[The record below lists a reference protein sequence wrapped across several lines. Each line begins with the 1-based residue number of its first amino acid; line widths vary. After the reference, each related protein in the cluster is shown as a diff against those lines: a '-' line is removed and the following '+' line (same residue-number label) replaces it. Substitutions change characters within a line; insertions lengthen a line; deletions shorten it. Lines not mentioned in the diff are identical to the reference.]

1 MTVELYVGKD
11 PQGRIWEPD
20 FTHEANAAIRIIGS
34 AWRAFHAS
42 RELYLL
48 AFNLHSPNIDL
59 LVISERGI
67 GLLEMKAHR
76 GSVRID
82 PDGYWLA
89 GGEQKAGGKS
99 IARQSGV
106 WG

>member
-1 MTVELYVGKD
+1 MTVELYIGKD

-20 FTHEANAAIRIIGS
+20 FTHEAHAAIRIIGT

-59 LVISERGI
+59 LVISGRGI
-67 GLLEMKAHR
+67 GLLEMKAHHD
-76 GSVRID
+76 ILQ
-82 PDGYWLA
+82 Y
-89 GGEQKAGGKS
+89 GGLHKEKDLLEGTC
-99 IARQSGV
+99 
-106 WG
+106 